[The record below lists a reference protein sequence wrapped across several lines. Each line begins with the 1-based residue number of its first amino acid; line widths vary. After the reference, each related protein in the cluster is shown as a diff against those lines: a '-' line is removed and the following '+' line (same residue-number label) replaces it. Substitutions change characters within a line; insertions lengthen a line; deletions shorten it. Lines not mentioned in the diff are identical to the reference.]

1 MLGSSKVMQLDDEGE
16 GVAVVHRRGI
26 TASDAVR
33 VQLRTGCEQ
42 TGRG

>member
-16 GVAVVHRRGI
+16 AVAVVCKRGI
-26 TASDAVR
+26 TAPDAVR
-33 VQLRTGCEQ
+33 VQLQTGCEQ